1 MYNAGCGRWVLF
13 SESGYRL
20 GREAGE
26 GLRGAVKGWLLGP
39 A

>member
-1 MYNAGCGRWVLF
+1 MYNAGCGGRVLF

-20 GREAGE
+20 AGRGE